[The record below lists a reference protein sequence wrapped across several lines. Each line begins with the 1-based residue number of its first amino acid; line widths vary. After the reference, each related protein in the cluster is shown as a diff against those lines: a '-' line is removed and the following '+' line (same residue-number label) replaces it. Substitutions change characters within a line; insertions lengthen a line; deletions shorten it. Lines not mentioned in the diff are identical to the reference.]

1 MYKLLKVF
9 ALSALILAAA
19 CSKKDDNKTEK
30 LIIQSENAQ
39 YEYNVEVAD
48 TKELLYQG
56 LMGRSS
62 LAEDS
67 GLIMDV
73 NIVPQD
79 IDVAMWMKDTLI
91 PLDMIFIDTTGR
103 IFYIYE
109 NAKPY
114 STDGIYPPKRPRAVL
129 EVNAGQVKANNIKVG
144 DVVKNRLLGNME

>member
-91 PLDMIFIDTTGR
+91 PLDM
-103 IFYIYE
+103 
-109 NAKPY
+109 
-114 STDGIYPPKRPRAVL
+114 
-129 EVNAGQVKANNIKVG
+129 
-144 DVVKNRLLGNME
+144 